1 MRKILISGAAA
12 MLLATTTACDP
23 VSIGLAA
30 AGMAVNAMTGSGETA
45 ATQAPNIMEALSGLN
60 DQVSESCLAK
70 IDGLESEQ
78 DAEPKEVEISTRAGG
93 ADDNVAASGENDG
106 DQTAA
111 PEAASD
117 LPEIKEVATQTT
129 LSSETEKVCSLQP
142 VCLPGNDFPVDMM
155 MCTEE
160 TVVAGAGAATETSP
174 DTDTTPKEVTWMW
187 SEDDSVEAPVPE

>member
-12 MLLATTTACDP
+12 VLLATMTACDP

-30 AGMAVNAMTGSGETA
+30 AGMAVNAMTSSGEA
-45 ATQAPNIMEALSGLN
+45 AAAQAPNIMESLSGLD

-70 IDGLESEQ
+70 INSLESEQ
-78 DAEPKEVEISTRAGG
+78 DAEPKEVEISMRAGVVN
-93 ADDNVAASGENDG
+93 DDVAASGEDDG
-106 DQTAA
+106 AQTETS
-111 PEAASD
+111 EAASD
-117 LPEIKEVATQTT
+117 MPEIKEVATQTT
-129 LSSETEKVCSLQP
+129 LSSETEKACRLQP
-142 VCLPGNDFPVDMM
+142 VCLPGNSFPVEMM

-187 SEDDSVEAPVPE
+187 NDDDSVEAPVPE